1 MSKQKP
7 KMGFGDDLEEIQ
19 ANPEA
24 KLEDVSEQQVEYTR
38 NLMYKILLTPHTGE
52 VKKRTRKDHG
62 RLASVPLYYEEE
74 KVLKEAAGF
83 VGESLNDFIRD
94 VVLKEARRVLGAEKF
109 NATMNNPLNQTKVK
123 LSEEEHLKLSEQRK
137 AEREKNKP
145 VTAKVYSE

>member
-1 MSKQKP
+1 MSKLKA
-7 KMGFGDDLEEIQ
+7 KIGFGDDLDEIQ

-24 KLEDVSEQQVEYTR
+24 TLEDVTDQQVEYTR
-38 NLMYKILLTPHTGE
+38 NLMYKIILTPHTGE

-94 VVLKEARRVLGAEKF
+94 VVLKEAKRVLGAEKF
-109 NATMNNPLNQTKVK
+109 NATMSKPLNLAKVE
-123 LSEEEHLKLSEQRK
+123 LSDEEHLKLSEQRK

-145 VTAKVYSE
+145 SSVNTYSV

>member
-1 MSKQKP
+1 MSKLKA
-7 KMGFGDDLEEIQ
+7 KIGFGDDLDEIQ
-19 ANPEA
+19 TNPEA
-24 KLEDVSEQQVEYTR
+24 TLDDVAEQEVEYTR
-38 NLMYKILLTPHTGE
+38 NLMYKIILTPHTGE
-52 VKKRTRKDHG
+52 VKKRYRKEHG

-109 NATMNNPLNQTKVK
+109 NATMNNPLNQTKVR
-123 LSEEEHLKLSEQRK
+123 LSDEEHLKLSEQRK

-145 VTAKVYSE
+145 SKAQTYSV

>member
-7 KMGFGDDLEEIQ
+7 KMGFGDELEEIQ

-24 KLEDVSEQQVEYTR
+24 KLEDVSEQRVEYTR

-109 NATMNNPLNQTKVK
+109 NATMNNPLNQTKVR
-123 LSEEEHLKLSEQRK
+123 LSDEEHLKLSEQRK
-137 AEREKNKP
+137 AEREKNKF
-145 VTAKVYSE
+145 

>member
-1 MSKQKP
+1 MSKEKP
-7 KMGFGDDLEEIQ
+7 KMGFGEELEEIQ

-24 KLEDVSEQQVEYTR
+24 TLEDVTDQQVEYTR
-38 NLMYKILLTPHTGE
+38 NLMYKIILTPHTGE

-123 LSEEEHLKLSEQRK
+123 LTDEEHLKLSQQRK
-137 AEREKNKP
+137 VERSKNK
-145 VTAKVYSE
+145 

>member
-1 MSKQKP
+1 MSKLKA
-7 KMGFGDDLEEIQ
+7 KIGFGDDLDEIQ
-19 ANPEA
+19 SNPEA
-24 KLEDVSEQQVEYTR
+24 TLDDVKGQEVEYTR

-123 LSEEEHLKLSEQRK
+123 LSDEEHSKLSEQRK
-137 AEREKNKP
+137 AEREKNKF
-145 VTAKVYSE
+145 

>member
-7 KMGFGDDLEEIQ
+7 KMGFGDELEEIQ

-109 NATMNNPLNQTKVK
+109 NATMNNPLNQTKVR
-123 LSEEEHLKLSEQRK
+123 LSDEEHLKLSEQRK
-137 AEREKNKP
+137 AEREKNKF
-145 VTAKVYSE
+145 

>member
-123 LSEEEHLKLSEQRK
+123 LSDEEHLKLSEQRK

>member
-7 KMGFGDDLEEIQ
+7 KMGFGDELEEIQ

-123 LSEEEHLKLSEQRK
+123 LSEEEHSKLSEQRK

-145 VTAKVYSE
+145 ASGTTYSV

>member
-1 MSKQKP
+1 MSKQKQ
-7 KMGFGDDLEEIQ
+7 KMGFGDELEEIQ

-38 NLMYKILLTPHTGE
+38 NLMYKILLTPHAGE

-123 LSEEEHLKLSEQRK
+123 LSDEEHSKLSEQRK

-145 VTAKVYSE
+145 SSVNTYSV

>member
-1 MSKQKP
+1 MNKQKP
-7 KMGFGDDLEEIQ
+7 KMGFGDELEEIQ

-24 KLEDVSEQQVEYTR
+24 KLEDVSEQQIEYTR

-83 VGESLNDFIRD
+83 VGDSLNDFIRD

-109 NATMNNPLNQTKVK
+109 NTTMNNPLNQTKVR
-123 LSEEEHLKLSEQRK
+123 LSDEEHLKLSEQRK
-137 AEREKNKP
+137 AERAKN
-145 VTAKVYSE
+145 

>member
-1 MSKQKP
+1 MSKEKQ
-7 KMGFGDDLEEIQ
+7 KMGFGEELEEIQ

-24 KLEDVSEQQVEYTR
+24 TLDDVAEQEVEYTR

-62 RLASVPLYYEEE
+62 RLASIPLYYEEE

-94 VVLKEARRVLGAEKF
+94 VVLKEAKRVLGAERF
-109 NATMNNPLNQTKVK
+109 NATMNTPLNQTKVK
-123 LSEEEHLKLSEQRK
+123 LTEEEHLKLSQQRK
-137 AEREKNKP
+137 AERAKN
-145 VTAKVYSE
+145 

>member
-7 KMGFGDDLEEIQ
+7 KMGFGDELEEIQ

>member
-1 MSKQKP
+1 MSKQKA
-7 KMGFGDDLEEIQ
+7 KIGFGDELEEIQ

-24 KLEDVSEQQVEYTR
+24 TLEDVTGQQVEYTR

-52 VKKRTRKDHG
+52 VMKRTRKDHG

-123 LSEEEHLKLSEQRK
+123 LSDEEHLKLSEQRK
-137 AEREKNKP
+137 VERSKSK
-145 VTAKVYSE
+145 

>member
-7 KMGFGDDLEEIQ
+7 KMGFGDELEEIQ

-38 NLMYKILLTPHTGE
+38 NLMYKILLTPHAGE

-123 LSEEEHLKLSEQRK
+123 LSDEEHSKLSEQRK

-145 VTAKVYSE
+145 SSGKTYSV

>member
-1 MSKQKP
+1 MSKEKP
-7 KMGFGDDLEEIQ
+7 KMGFGDDLDEIQ

-24 KLEDVSEQQVEYTR
+24 TLEDVTDQQVEYTR
-38 NLMYKILLTPHTGE
+38 NLMYKIILTPHTGE

-94 VVLKEARRVLGAEKF
+94 VVLKEAKRVLGAEKF
-109 NATMNNPLNQTKVK
+109 NSTMNTPLNQTKVK
-123 LSEEEHLKLSEQRK
+123 LSDEEHSKLSEQRK

-145 VTAKVYSE
+145 SSVNTYSV

>member
-7 KMGFGDDLEEIQ
+7 KMGFGDELEEIQ

-38 NLMYKILLTPHTGE
+38 NLMYKILLTPHAGE

-123 LSEEEHLKLSEQRK
+123 LSDEEHSKLSEQRT

-145 VTAKVYSE
+145 SSVNTYSV

>member
-1 MSKQKP
+1 MSKEKP
-7 KMGFGDDLEEIQ
+7 KMGFGDDLDEIQ

-24 KLEDVSEQQVEYTR
+24 TLEDVTDQRVEYTR
-38 NLMYKILLTPHTGE
+38 NLMYKIILTPHTGE

-109 NATMNNPLNQTKVK
+109 NTTMNNPLNQTKVR
-123 LSEEEHLKLSEQRK
+123 LSDEEHLKLSEQSK
-137 AEREKNKP
+137 AERSKNK
-145 VTAKVYSE
+145 

>member
-7 KMGFGDDLEEIQ
+7 KMGFGDELEEIQ

-94 VVLKEARRVLGAEKF
+94 VVLKEARRVLGTEKF
-109 NATMNNPLNQTKVK
+109 NGTMGNPLNQTKVK

-137 AEREKNKP
+137 AERAKN
-145 VTAKVYSE
+145 

>member
-1 MSKQKP
+1 
-7 KMGFGDDLEEIQ
+7 MGFGDELEEIQ
-19 ANPEA
+19 ANPEL
-24 KLEDVSEQQVEYTR
+24 KLEDVSEQQIEYTR

-109 NATMNNPLNQTKVK
+109 NTTMNNPLNQTKVR
-123 LSEEEHLKLSEQRK
+123 LSDEEHLKLSEQRK
-137 AEREKNKP
+137 AERAKN
-145 VTAKVYSE
+145 

>member
-1 MSKQKP
+1 MSKEKP
-7 KMGFGDDLEEIQ
+7 KMGFGEELEEIQ

-24 KLEDVSEQQVEYTR
+24 TLEDVTDQQVEYTR
-38 NLMYKILLTPHTGE
+38 NLMYKIILTPHTGE

-123 LSEEEHLKLSEQRK
+123 LSDEDHLKLSQQRK
-137 AEREKNKP
+137 AERSKNK
-145 VTAKVYSE
+145 

>member
-1 MSKQKP
+1 MSKEKP
-7 KMGFGDDLEEIQ
+7 KMGFGEELEEIQ

-24 KLEDVSEQQVEYTR
+24 TLEDVTDQQVEYTR

-123 LSEEEHLKLSEQRK
+123 LTDEEHLKLSQQRK
-137 AEREKNKP
+137 AERSKNK
-145 VTAKVYSE
+145 

>member
-1 MSKQKP
+1 MSKQKA
-7 KMGFGDDLEEIQ
+7 KIGFGDDLEEIQ
-19 ANPEA
+19 SNPEVT
-24 KLEDVSEQQVEYTR
+24 LEDASEQQVEYTR

-62 RLASVPLYYEEE
+62 RLASIPLYYEEE

-94 VVLKEARRVLGAEKF
+94 IALREAKRVLGAEKY
-109 NATMNNPLNQTKVK
+109 NATMNKPLNQTKVK
-123 LSEEEHLKLSEQRK
+123 LSDEEHLKLSEQRK

-145 VTAKVYSE
+145 SSGRVYSV

>member
-7 KMGFGDDLEEIQ
+7 KMGFGDELEEIQ

-94 VVLKEARRVLGAEKF
+94 VVLKEARRVLGTEKF

-137 AEREKNKP
+137 AERAKN
-145 VTAKVYSE
+145 

>member
-7 KMGFGDDLEEIQ
+7 KMGFGDELEEIQ

-38 NLMYKILLTPHTGE
+38 NLMYKILLTPHAGE

-109 NATMNNPLNQTKVK
+109 NATMNNPLNQTKVR
-123 LSEEEHLKLSEQRK
+123 LSDEEHLKLSEQRK
-137 AEREKNKP
+137 AEREKNKF
-145 VTAKVYSE
+145 

>member
-1 MSKQKP
+1 
-7 KMGFGDDLEEIQ
+7 MGFGDELEEIQ

>member
-1 MSKQKP
+1 MSKEKP
-7 KMGFGDDLEEIQ
+7 KMGFGDDLDEIQ

-24 KLEDVSEQQVEYTR
+24 TLEDVTDQQVEYTR
-38 NLMYKILLTPHTGE
+38 NLMYKIILTPHTGD

-109 NATMNNPLNQTKVK
+109 NATMNNPLNQTKVR
-123 LSEEEHLKLSEQRK
+123 LSDEEHLKLSEQRK

-145 VTAKVYSE
+145 AKAKTYSV

>member
-7 KMGFGDDLEEIQ
+7 KMGFGDELEEIQ

-24 KLEDVSEQQVEYTR
+24 KLEDVSEQRVEYTR

-123 LSEEEHLKLSEQRK
+123 LSDEEHSKLSEQRK

-145 VTAKVYSE
+145 SSVNTYSV

>member
-1 MSKQKP
+1 MSKA
-7 KMGFGDDLEEIQ
+7 KMGFGEELDEIQ
-19 ANPEA
+19 ANPEVT
-24 KLEDVSEQQVEYTR
+24 LEDVTGQQVEYTR

-109 NATMNNPLNQTKVK
+109 NATMNNPLNQTKVR
-123 LSEEEHLKLSEQRK
+123 LSDEEHLKLSEQRK
-137 AEREKNKP
+137 AEREKNQPSK
-145 VTAKVYSE
+145 AKTYSV